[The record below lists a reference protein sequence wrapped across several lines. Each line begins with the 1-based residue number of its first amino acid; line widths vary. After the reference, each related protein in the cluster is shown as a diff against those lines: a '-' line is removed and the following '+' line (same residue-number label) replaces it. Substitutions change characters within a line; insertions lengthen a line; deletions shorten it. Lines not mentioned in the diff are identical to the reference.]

1 MSDAPTDA
9 VGLTGLATKRRPVG
23 VWIVS
28 VYFALS
34 ITGTVISLA
43 ELLAG
48 ELTLTR
54 AQQDY
59 FETLGPT
66 DYIGGATT
74 LLLSSWAAV
83 ELFRLRARAVR
94 ILFVVLVLN
103 VGASLYHLLATNWSD
118 ALGMTGLASVTAGLS
133 VLAIIL
139 VYAWTLERRGVLA

>member
-9 VGLTGLATKRRPVG
+9 VGLTGMATKRRPVG

-103 VGASLYHLLATNWSD
+103 VGSAAPEGLLTMD
-118 ALGMTGLASVTAGLS
+118 HV
-133 VLAIIL
+133 
-139 VYAWTLERRGVLA
+139 

>member
-9 VGLTGLATKRRPVG
+9 VGLTGMATKRRPVG

-133 VLAIIL
+133 VLAVIL

>member
-1 MSDAPTDA
+1 MP
-9 VGLTGLATKRRPVG
+9 GKKRPFG

-43 ELLAG
+43 ELVAG
-48 ELTLTR
+48 DMSLTR

-74 LLLSSWAAV
+74 LLLSSWAAI
-83 ELFRLRARAVR
+83 ELFRLRARAVP
-94 ILFVVLVLN
+94 ILFVVLALN
-103 VGASLYHLLATNWSD
+103 VGASLYHLLVTNWTD
-118 ALGMTGLASVTAGLS
+118 ALGVTGLAGVAAALS
-133 VLAIIL
+133 LLAIIL
-139 VYAWTLERRGVLA
+139 VYAWTLQRRGVLS

>member
-1 MSDAPTDA
+1 M
-9 VGLTGLATKRRPVG
+9 ATKRRPVG

>member
-9 VGLTGLATKRRPVG
+9 VGLTGMATKRRPVG

-28 VYFALS
+28 MYFALS

>member
-9 VGLTGLATKRRPVG
+9 VGLTGMATKRRPVG

-48 ELTLTR
+48 DLTLTR

-133 VLAIIL
+133 VLAVIL

>member
-9 VGLTGLATKRRPVG
+9 VGLTGMATKRRPVG

-118 ALGMTGLASVTAGLS
+118 ALGMTGLAGVAAGLS
-133 VLAIIL
+133 LLAIIL